1 MGRNVEN
8 QNPVSKT
15 GRAGKMKD
23 GVNALENALFEELR
37 ALQAVV
43 ARRALQT
50 GRRDGGGR

>member
-1 MGRNVEN
+1 M
-8 QNPVSKT
+8 SKT

-23 GVNALENALFEELR
+23 GVNALENALENALFEELR